1 MNSKIIELFP
11 TTFYKI
17 VIKIDENNFEILE
30 FKLLKKSNYTLFSQE
45 EFNAEIC
52 FVNTDPKDLLNIK
65 NNVLKKI
72 KNKDYKNITIE
83 YSFKDKD
90 GKTLRFKDKLS
101 LINKNENIYEFYGV
115 GIDITKEYE
124 LTQILEKINSSNIF
138 GTVIFKD
145 NNIIYANNKFKEI
158 FKIPNFTNEKLS
170 DFIPLDLIE
179 DRQYLQNPLML
190 KNKDNEKIFIKF
202 FRDKILFNKK
212 TSEILIIID
221 YTKEEKELLNQILI
235 NHLLEEIA
243 FNKTDIN
250 QLLKILNRFYSSIY
264 FCDKKFKTITKT
276 GKSVKLDFSNLTK
289 RTLKKPK
296 IINNLQSRFK
306 SLLIIPLIN
315 NNETKNYLLIFSE
328 YKNEFINFTAY
339 AQKIQKIFEFVLKN
353 SWH

>member
-1 MNSKIIELFP
+1 MDSEIIELFP
-11 TTFYKI
+11 TTFYKTK
-17 VIKIDENNFEILE
+17 IKIDENSFEILE
-30 FKLLKKSNYTLFSQE
+30 FKLLKKSNYTLFLQE
-45 EFNAEIC
+45 EFNADIC
-52 FVNTDPKDLLNIK
+52 LANTDPKDLLNIK
-65 NNVLKKI
+65 NTLLEKI
-72 KNKDYKNITIE
+72 KNQDYDITVE

-124 LTQILEKINSSNIF
+124 LTQILEKINDSNIF
-138 GTVIFKD
+138 GIVIFKD

-179 DRQYLQNPLML
+179 DKQYLRNPLML
-190 KNKDNEKIFIKF
+190 KNRDNEKIFIKF
-202 FRDKILFNKK
+202 FRDQILFNNQI
-212 TSEILIIID
+212 SEILIIID
-221 YTKEEKELLNQILI
+221 YTKEEKELLNHILI
-235 NHLLEEIA
+235 NHLFEEITL
-243 FNKTDIN
+243 NKIDIKK
-250 QLLKILNRFYSSIY
+250 LLKILNKFYSSVY
-264 FCDKKFKTITKT
+264 FCDENFKTITKA

-353 SWH
+353 S